1 MTRLYFNK
9 FPEDEKFCGQG
20 LKLLFCETLISNIK
34 LVSNDFTFLTYYMN
48 NELEAKNKYG
58 TDEQLGDILPCL
70 LRMTFHILQLYA
82 FSSEP
87 FKQKRRQVKH

>member
-1 MTRLYFNK
+1 
-9 FPEDEKFCGQG
+9 
-20 LKLLFCETLISNIK
+20 
-34 LVSNDFTFLTYYMN
+34 MN

-82 FSSEP
+82 FSSEL